1 MRDTPPEVLMEWL
14 ESMELPIEDTVTIEK
29 FQARLG
35 KFLNAGT
42 PTGRAHQIDALSE
55 TMLTKY
61 TQLLPRG
68 IRPIQIRYHYG
79 TTLRFSIKGLRGLFG
94 LKGME
99 NATGEP
105 IGLMWK
111 RVKPKYK

>member
-1 MRDTPPEVLMEWL
+1 MGDTPPEALIEWL

-42 PTGRAHQIDALSE
+42 PAGRAHQLDALTE
-55 TMLTKY
+55 AMMTKY
-61 TQLLPRG
+61 TELLPRN
-68 IRPIQIRYHYG
+68 IRPIQVHYHYG
-79 TTLRFSIKGLRGLFG
+79 TTLRFAIKGVRGLFG

-99 NATGEP
+99 EKTGEP
-105 IGLMWK
+105 IELMWWRK
-111 RVKPKYK
+111 PPKYK